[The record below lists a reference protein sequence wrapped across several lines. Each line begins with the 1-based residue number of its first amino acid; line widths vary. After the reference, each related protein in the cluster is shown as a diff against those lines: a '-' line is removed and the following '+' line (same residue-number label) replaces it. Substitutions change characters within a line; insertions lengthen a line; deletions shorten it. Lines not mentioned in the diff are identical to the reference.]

1 MEQIKVKHK
10 TEIERIRQEN
20 ETNII
25 AINALS
31 QKTVERL
38 EQEKTNIVS
47 GFENK
52 IQALH
57 ELRQLE
63 QDNLMQQHE
72 VVVSLLETENTTTIL
87 QLEAELEAVNVSH
100 EVELEKITNEHKA
113 ALNDME
119 ENKVMNKKEID
130 RLTRAH
136 TDTVI
141 LAAEEQCIRQ
151 QHCTEQLQQT
161 KKEHHVAIEQ
171 LQKEA
176 NDTAKETQKKFAKEL
191 VASVTEAVS
200 ASVALSTLKHQKTVG
215 ALKSK
220 HESIV
225 KALHREIKQ
234 LMDTSKEDK
243 KTAIKTQQK
252 TLLEAMGKAVDEVN
266 AATALLQEQ
275 HEIKLIKMQKQHNQE
290 IENKEHE
297 HKTMVDALVKEMHV
311 KAQEECNQLSL
322 QHQEADAESKKN
334 AQENVFEL
342 MRNLST
348 EYEVQ
353 KEIEHAVAKT
363 QAEHQRIQL
372 EHKSNMEGMRIQQCV
387 LHKVINQL
395 QKEKVTTKESVAAAM
410 VAAVETAK
418 VSLNTLLKENKER
431 VNKINRQHDLVVEKL
446 RTQNRATV
454 KVLED
459 KITTSILQLEGQIK
473 TLLVKHQQE
482 KMELRDLLTHDNNR
496 QLKKVQA
503 LHEKERKQMLEL
515 HQEEIEERERVTT
528 EQFTIEQNNLNKM
541 HCMFE
546 EKMELK
552 TAEQFKQNE
561 KTKDEYATHLYQMK
575 IRHALIMEKTKKLL
589 ESEKKKVNEK
599 TTLVVALRTKNYEVK
614 RQKTAQHMAD
624 AADLLVLK
632 EEITEERKKH
642 AKELE
647 DLKNASVVEMKNALD
662 TLMIEHEEA
671 MRTKE
676 EQYQYEYLRPLIN
689 QEKEEKIKA
698 PRKKTSLLRLHHE
711 KQRQM
716 KTKCDKSSSTTDVLP
731 SPPPSLLPPPMFSSV
746 LPPTPVSPELLEPL
760 EASPQQSQSTPQQ
773 SPSPSLFITPIA
785 EGHDPEPF
793 TFEQW
798 FSKDKI
804 L

>member
-1 MEQIKVKHK
+1 
-10 TEIERIRQEN
+10 
-20 ETNII
+20 
-25 AINALS
+25 
-31 QKTVERL
+31 
-38 EQEKTNIVS
+38 
-47 GFENK
+47 
-52 IQALH
+52 
-57 ELRQLE
+57 
-63 QDNLMQQHE
+63 
-72 VVVSLLETENTTTIL
+72 
-87 QLEAELEAVNVSH
+87 
-100 EVELEKITNEHKA
+100 
-113 ALNDME
+113 
-119 ENKVMNKKEID
+119 
-130 RLTRAH
+130 
-136 TDTVI
+136 
-141 LAAEEQCIRQ
+141 
-151 QHCTEQLQQT
+151 
-161 KKEHHVAIEQ
+161 
-171 LQKEA
+171 
-176 NDTAKETQKKFAKEL
+176 
-191 VASVTEAVS
+191 
-200 ASVALSTLKHQKTVG
+200 
-215 ALKSK
+215 
-220 HESIV
+220 
-225 KALHREIKQ
+225 
-234 LMDTSKEDK
+234 
-243 KTAIKTQQK
+243 
-252 TLLEAMGKAVDEVN
+252 
-266 AATALLQEQ
+266 
-275 HEIKLIKMQKQHNQE
+275 
-290 IENKEHE
+290 
-297 HKTMVDALVKEMHV
+297 
-311 KAQEECNQLSL
+311 
-322 QHQEADAESKKN
+322 
-334 AQENVFEL
+334 
-342 MRNLST
+342 
-348 EYEVQ
+348 
-353 KEIEHAVAKT
+353 
-363 QAEHQRIQL
+363 
-372 EHKSNMEGMRIQQCV
+372 
-387 LHKVINQL
+387 
-395 QKEKVTTKESVAAAM
+395 
-410 VAAVETAK
+410 
-418 VSLNTLLKENKER
+418 
-431 VNKINRQHDLVVEKL
+431 
-446 RTQNRATV
+446 
-454 KVLED
+454 
-459 KITTSILQLEGQIK
+459 
-473 TLLVKHQQE
+473 
-482 KMELRDLLTHDNNR
+482 LRDLLTHDNNR

-503 LHEKERKQMLEL
+503 LHEKERKQMFDL

-662 TLMIEHEEA
+662 TLMVEHEEAMRTQEEQYELKIKIKAVTMKNALDTLMIEHEEA